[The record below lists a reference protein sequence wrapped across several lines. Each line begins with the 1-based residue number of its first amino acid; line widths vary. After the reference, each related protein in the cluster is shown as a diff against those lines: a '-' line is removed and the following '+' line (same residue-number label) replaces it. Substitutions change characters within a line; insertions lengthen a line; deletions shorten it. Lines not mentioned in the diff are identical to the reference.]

1 MVRNRYLRIERGR
14 MLTEQGL
21 SKNRCGQCGELKRG
35 HVCRVPRTVIS
46 SNSLPQQQAARDHM
60 VARARGL
67 LDACA
72 TASAEL
78 TAPLT
83 PGGSSD
89 GGRTTLALGGAAPLT
104 MQFAPGEGSDGGPT
118 STMSSPG
125 PLSTHMSLGLSPLH
139 NATPGGGLSF
149 GAPPS
154 LRTQNSMDILLQA
167 SEVHR
172 TRGADSVAPTPLASE
187 FEHNPFKLPTVRA
200 RRARHASLLQ
210 TSPLPS
216 PTSLTHR
223 LLPPSPIF
231 SQVKSSELPEELREN
246 PTAEQQPASI
256 TKECDATTVVEY
268 AVNQGSDDGSS
279 SSPSDGS
286 DGGVHLPVTEV
297 VTVN

>member
-200 RRARHASLLQ
+200 RRARHASS
-210 TSPLPS
+210 TDLPS
-216 PTSLTHR
+216 VQPNFSHT
-223 LLPPSPIF
+223 PPSPPLSNIL
-231 SQVKSSELPEELREN
+231 SGQILRA
-246 PTAEQQPASI
+246 PRGAEREP
-256 TKECDATTVVEY
+256 DR
-268 AVNQGSDDGSS
+268 
-279 SSPSDGS
+279 
-286 DGGVHLPVTEV
+286 
-297 VTVN
+297 

>member
-139 NATPGGGLSF
+139 NATRAAASPL
-149 GAPPS
+149 ARP
-154 LRTQNSMDILLQA
+154 LRS
-167 SEVHR
+167 VHR
-172 TRGADSVAPTPLASE
+172 TRWIFFCRRLRSTARAGRTPSRPRPSPPSLSIIRSSCRRYARAAHATPLSYRPPLCPAQ
-187 FEHNPFKLPTVRA
+187 
-200 RRARHASLLQ
+200 LLSH
-210 TSPLPS
+210 TAFSPLS
-216 PTSLTHR
+216 NILSGQ
-223 LLPPSPIF
+223 I
-231 SQVKSSELPEELREN
+231 LRA
-246 PTAEQQPASI
+246 PRGAEREP
-256 TKECDATTVVEY
+256 DR
-268 AVNQGSDDGSS
+268 
-279 SSPSDGS
+279 
-286 DGGVHLPVTEV
+286 
-297 VTVN
+297 